1 MRRWLRARLGGG
13 RQRSGEIA
21 GPDPSPV
28 LAPAFHGAQPEDDII
43 RTLSPE
49 ETVQLRHEY
58 LSGRFKDAVDAVF
71 GSDATLQS
79 VTLLVAQYWSDE
91 ADDAVHGE
99 MIYSE
104 LDTPDLGAIRANPDI
119 YFEADPVNLPGRN
132 QWDVVA
138 WESSP
143 LRDWGSNDYC
153 IPLFA
158 ALCEE
163 GGHQEGDALEFYS
176 PVAVYRRTGTAATA
190 VQFVGEIKRPWLEGV
205 SFQFS
210 GFGDGDDA
218 AALQR
223 WVAEGYPPR

>member
-1 MRRWLRARLGGG
+1 MRRWLRARLGGS

-21 GPDPSPV
+21 GPDPAPA
-28 LAPAFHGAQPEDDII
+28 LAPAFHGAQPEDGII

-104 LDTPDLGAIRANPDI
+104 LDTPDLDAIRANPDI
-119 YFEADPVNLPGRN
+119 YFEAG
-132 QWDVVA
+132 VA
-138 WESSP
+138 
-143 LRDWGSNDYC
+143 C
-153 IPLFA
+153 
-158 ALCEE
+158 
-163 GGHQEGDALEFYS
+163 
-176 PVAVYRRTGTAATA
+176 
-190 VQFVGEIKRPWLEGV
+190 
-205 SFQFS
+205 S
-210 GFGDGDDA
+210 G
-218 AALQR
+218 
-223 WVAEGYPPR
+223 